1 MTTEK
6 PKTKAKK
13 ATPKS
18 KACTCSVCVKASTST
33 KKSYIAKRKAKCL
46 NR

>member
-1 MTTEK
+1 MVTEKAK
-6 PKTKAKK
+6 PKTKK

-33 KKSYIAKRKAKCL
+33 KESYIAKRKAKCL